1 MQDFDVVKSGSKL
14 LSLNITDNQINQ
26 LLKYRDLLIKWN
38 KTFSL
43 TAITKAEDIIVNHIL
58 DGLSIVKY
66 FQHAN
71 NVCDV
76 GSGMGV
82 PAIILAIA
90 LPAINITALDSNHK
104 KTSFLLQ
111 VKIELGLKNLTVV
124 NSRVE
129 LFNPITKFDTI
140 TSRAFANMELFIEL
154 TQHLLTADG
163 YYLAMKSQHGLSEVL
178 HLTNWQYENIELKVP
193 YLSAHRFL
201 IKLHCK

>member
-1 MQDFDVVKSGSKL
+1 LQ
-14 LSLNITDNQINQ
+14 LSNEQINQ
-26 LLKYRDLLIKWN
+26 LLRYKDLLIKWN

-43 TAITKAEDIIVNHIL
+43 TAITKSEEIIVNHIL
-58 DGLSIVKY
+58 DGLSIVNY
-66 FQHAN
+66 FQDSKN
-71 NVCDV
+71 ICDV

-90 LPAINITALDSNHK
+90 LPTINITALDSNHK

-129 LFNPITKFDTI
+129 LFKPITKFDII

-154 TQHLLTADG
+154 TQHLLITDG
-163 YYLAMKSQHGLSEVL
+163 YYLAMKSQQGLSEVL